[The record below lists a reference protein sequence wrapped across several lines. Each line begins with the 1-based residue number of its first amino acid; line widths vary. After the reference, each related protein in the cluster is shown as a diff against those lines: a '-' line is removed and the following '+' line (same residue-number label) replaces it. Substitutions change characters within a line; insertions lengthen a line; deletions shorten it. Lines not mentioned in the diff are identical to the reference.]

1 MNDKQWE
8 NDALQ
13 DLEEALPRVRTEVVR
28 KGSER

>member
-8 NDALQ
+8 NDAWQ
-13 DLEEALPRVRTEVVR
+13 DLEEALPCVRTEVVR